1 VNINKKYEQ
10 NIIDLW
16 DMSKTSNPI
25 VTGIVEGAEVQGE
38 GIENIFNKINSKRI
52 SKVFGKHRRYL
63 EYQTDE

>member
-1 VNINKKYEQ
+1 
-10 NIIDLW
+10 
-16 DMSKTSNPI
+16 MSKTSNPI